1 MSDMTTNQG
10 SHLDRDT
17 GTIRGA
23 RAAPPQLSAR
33 ECPIEAMYEEHFHQR
48 QLCADMDVLA
58 AISHPRP
65 ELARH
70 ILVNLC
76 RDLLAHFR
84 DEEESLFPRLRARA
98 MPEDELDKTLVRLS
112 REHEIAQAAFVLLVP
127 ALACMADG
135 ALPAPEDRDA
145 LRRLAT
151 SERRHLIVENA
162 ILLPLARLR
171 LTDQDKAALMAEM
184 RARRASPVEIDRACA
199 RALARIASAAL
210 GDLT

>member
-1 MSDMTTNQG
+1 MSGVKTRYE

-23 RAAPPQLSAR
+23 RAARPQLSAS
-33 ECPIEAMYEEHFHQR
+33 ECPIEAIYEEHFNQR
-48 QLCADMDVLA
+48 QLCADMELLA
-58 AISHPRP
+58 AATQPRA
-65 ELARH
+65 ELARR

-76 RDLLAHFR
+76 RDLPMHFD
-84 DEEESLFPRLRARA
+84 DEEKALFPRLRARA
-98 MPEDELDKTLVRLS
+98 LPEDELDKTLNRLA
-112 REHEIAQAAFVLLVP
+112 REHEIAEAAFALLVP

-145 LRRLAT
+145 LCRLAA

-171 LTDQDKAALMAEM
+171 LTEADKAALMAEM
-184 RARRASPVEIDRACA
+184 CARRQQPPRMDSACA
-199 RALARIASAAL
+199 RALARVDPSITGAK
-210 GDLT
+210 T